1 MRNRTRVITAA
12 AVVAALTAGGT
23 AAAASTTGAKPGA
36 HAKTVSANG
45 KPAVD
50 NELAARLGV
59 SPARLEQAL
68 NAVKTSLSKATAKPT
83 EDEFDAT
90 LAHILGIPQARVR
103 QAFLVGGPGGAK
115 QAGSKQGGAKQAGSK
130 QGGAKSAPQPDN
142 EAFAAAVGREL
153 HLSTARV
160 NAALRPMFAAGRAD
174 PSSPVFAAAARSLG
188 VSTQQLAAALMSAKQ
203 SMAGGN

>member
-1 MRNRTRVITAA
+1 VSAN
-12 AVVAALTAGGT
+12 
-23 AAAASTTGAKPGA
+23 
-36 HAKTVSANG
+36 AKTAPASGKPAANGKPAPANG

-50 NELAARLGV
+50 SGLAARLGV

-68 NAVKTSLSKATAKPT
+68 HAVKTSLSKATAKPT
-83 EDEFDAT
+83 EDLFDAT

-103 QAFLVGGPGGAK
+103 QAFPVGKPGDAK
-115 QAGSKQGGAKQAGSK
+115 QAGAKQGSAKQGSAK
-130 QGGAKSAPQPDN
+130 QGSAKSAPRPDN
-142 EAFAAAVGREL
+142 EAFAATVGREL
-153 HLSTARV
+153 HLGTARV